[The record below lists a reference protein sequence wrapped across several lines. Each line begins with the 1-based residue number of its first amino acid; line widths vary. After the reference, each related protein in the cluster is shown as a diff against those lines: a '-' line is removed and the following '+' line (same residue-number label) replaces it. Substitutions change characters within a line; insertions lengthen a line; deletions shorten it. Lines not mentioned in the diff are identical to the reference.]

1 MAGKQ
6 TKRSVA
12 YHEAGHALIAWWLG
26 IPIVSVSVGLT
37 VGLVWNNARS
47 KQVVEPSRGRIRFRA
62 SMKIKPTLPVPKRH
76 RLDAQICMFVLAG
89 LAAEN
94 IHSGEWIEHGP
105 EYAEAMEIAR
115 QLYKT
120 ERGALNFVNSKVFPL
135 TCGILQEHWPAVIRI
150 ADRLMVE
157 AIITADEVRALIEG
171 TTGGDVAPLAAAG
184 A

>member
-1 MAGKQ
+1 M
-6 TKRSVA
+6 
-12 YHEAGHALIAWWLG
+12 AWWLG

-47 KQVVEPSRGRIRFRA
+47 KQVVEPSRGLIRFRA
-62 SMKIKPTLPVPKRH
+62 SMKIKPTLPVLKRH
-76 RLDAQICMFVLAG
+76 RFDAQICMFVLAG

-120 ERGALNFVNSKVFPL
+120 ERGAFNFINSKVFPL

-157 AIITADEVRALIEG
+157 ALITADEVRALIEG
-171 TTGGDVAPLAAAG
+171 TNRRRCYTCGRSGCLRSTA
-184 A
+184 